1 MAFELEWKCRGTF
14 REAIVKSPGNKQF
27 ENPRIFDYLREN
39 YVLRPRN
46 RFEVTN
52 PLRFKQKLTFE
63 RHEFDTLIE
72 AVAYLMEEGLW
83 PSS

>member
-1 MAFELEWKCRGTF
+1 MAYELVWRDYGTF

-39 YVLRPRN
+39 YVLRPRK

-52 PLRFKQKLTFE
+52 PLRLTFE
-63 RHEFDTLIE
+63 QHEFDTLIE